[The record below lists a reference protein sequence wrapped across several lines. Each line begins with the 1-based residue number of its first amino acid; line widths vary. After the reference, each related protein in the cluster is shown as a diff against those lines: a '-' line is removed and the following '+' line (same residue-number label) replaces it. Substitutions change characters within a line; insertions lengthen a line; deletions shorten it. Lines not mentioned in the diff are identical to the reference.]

1 MIILTIALI
10 NDHTNLF
17 FPLFWIITTSRWL
30 GKTSLSWNLGLKI
43 EYWKSTSLLPNF
55 TKSFLGLACLPHIV
69 FTWTIHIW
77 CRTPASSE
85 PTLSSSP
92 HSKHRSPGKDQIKET
107 PSEIEVTL
115 THEPHVHCLHC
126 LTCIHWLHH
135 YTLHTIIMLSLSK
148 VLCKNGAMGKTV

>member
-77 CRTPASSE
+77 CRRPASSE

-92 HSKHRSPGKDQIKET
+92 HSKHRSPWKDHIKNT
-107 PSEIEVTL
+107 IWDRGNTDPWTACTL
-115 THEPHVHCLHC
+115 LTLLNLH
-126 LTCIHWLHH
+126 IYWLHH
-135 YTLHTIIMLSLSK
+135 YTLLAQLTQWHICQYIFLYD
-148 VLCKNGAMGKTV
+148 